1 MRPHGTPPELENRRL
16 RAVELLKHGAERPTA
31 RHPRTA
37 LEQSI
42 RSHMKTNYKPYAVSL
57 VWTLVLLVLA
67 LPGTAL
73 AHDDEGGDRDRNKR
87 AKSLYVWAG
96 DQARVAPDFLAVINV
111 DEDSDG
117 YGKVLGTVPVPPPG
131 NVGNEPHHCHLS
143 ADKNILA
150 CGGLLSLLRGQ
161 NSIFF
166 FDVSRPRDPK
176 FLFSTSA
183 PQSSI
188 TDDFLPSDNGGFLV
202 TQMGSAS
209 GGAPGRLA
217 EFDAGL
223 HLVKE
228 WPDDPPPD
236 GFNPHGISARPE
248 INLMVTSD
256 FILPVSTLN
265 LFPGDPVLRGAIR
278 VWDLGKRQIVR
289 TIQIPSA
296 LGTMDVKLIPGDPQG
311 RAFTAGMFDGLVY
324 LVDTNNGTAKVVFDC
339 ENIVPHVEVP
349 VRGGMTQLLAM
360 PQTGDRLIFG
370 SFQAGQ
376 VGMLDVSDPE
386 HPFQTGIVNLGENA
400 GPHDIALT
408 DDDKRLVVTDYFLN
422 EDDFGKIHFE
432 GDHHVHVIKVF
443 RDHLELDPRFDVDF
457 NTAFPTGPA
466 RPHGIDMK

>member
-1 MRPHGTPPELENRRL
+1 MQQGRGSF
-16 RAVELLKHGAERPTA
+16 A
-31 RHPRTA
+31 
-37 LEQSI
+37 
-42 RSHMKTNYKPYAVSL
+42 SL
-57 VWTLVLLVLA
+57 VWLTMGLVLA
-67 LPGTAL
+67 AVGTA
-73 AHDDEGGDRDRNKR
+73 HPR
-87 AKSLYVWAG
+87 AAGVGNAAQGPEKTLYVWAG
-96 DQARVAPDFLAVINV
+96 DQARVAPDFLAVINF
-111 DEDSDG
+111 DEDSAD
-117 YGKVLGTVPVPPPG
+117 YGKVVKTVPLPYPG
-131 NVGNEPHHCHLS
+131 ATGNEAHHCHLS
-143 ADKNILA
+143 IDKNILA

-166 FDVSRPRDPK
+166 FDVSDARDPK
-176 FLFSTSA
+176 FMFSANA

-188 TDDFLPSDNGGFLV
+188 TDDFLPLGGGGFLV
-202 TQMGSAS
+202 TQMGSAT

-217 EFDAGL
+217 EFDGNL
-223 HLVKE
+223 NLVRE
-228 WPDDPPPD
+228 WPDDPPTD

-265 LFPGDPVLRGAIR
+265 VYPGDPVLRGAIR
-278 VWDLGKRQIVR
+278 VWDLQNR
-289 TIQIPSA
+289 TITRTVPIPGA
-296 LGTMDVKLIPGDPQG
+296 PGTMDVKLIPGDPQR

-324 LVDTNNGTAKVVFDC
+324 LVDTTGGSAHVVFDC

-360 PQTGDRLIFG
+360 PSTGDRLLFG

-386 HPFQTGIVNLGENA
+386 HPVQSGIVNLGENA

-408 DDDKRLVVTDYFLN
+408 GDDRRLVVTDYFLN

-443 RDHLELDPRFDVDF
+443 RNHLDLDPNFDVDF
-457 NTAFPTGPA
+457 NTAFATGPA
-466 RPHGIDMK
+466 RPHGIEMK